1 MKTNFLRSFK
11 VLFCLLLI
19 SFCGNKVSAQYC
31 TPSYS
36 FGCTLGDDIHSF
48 TLVGAASTTISDL
61 STGCA
66 ASGTGYDDRTTIV
79 PAVTLAQGGTYS
91 GTVKIQGF
99 LGSPNAVDGI
109 EIYID
114 FNDNLT
120 FESAESVGGVN
131 AIATTATA
139 YSITIPASAGL
150 GSHRMRVVMAS
161 DGDATYPGIDPC
173 ATTYLLG
180 VPFLAYSFGETHDY
194 LVTVTGTA
202 TTCPAVTGLTVSAI
216 AATTAT
222 LNWTAAT
229 GAIGYEWAVT
239 TSATPPASGTATT
252 LTTANATALTASTA
266 YYAHVR
272 TKCSATSFSS
282 WVSVPFTTLSTTG
295 CAAPAVTLGA
305 GTSSTQVVNWTAVT
319 GAIGYEWS
327 VTTSATPPASGT
339 ATTLT
344 TATATSLT
352 ASTAYYAH
360 VRTKCSATSF
370 SAWTSIPFTTAAST
384 TTCSAPSL
392 SLGAGTSTT
401 QVVNWAAIT
410 GATGYEWVVDMVATA
425 PTGSGTG
432 TTLTT
437 FTAAGLTAATTYY
450 AHVRT
455 NCGSSNSTWT
465 TIPFTTGPST
475 AGCNPVTGL
484 TASAITATT
493 ATISWTAVT
502 GSVGY
507 QYVINNVVTAPTG
520 SGTNIATT
528 TYNATALTAGT
539 TYYAHVRDSCG
550 PTSLSVWNT
559 IPFTTLS
566 TTCNAVTSLVAS
578 AITSNSA
585 TITWV
590 RPTGTIA
597 AQYVIDNNPANPI
610 VSGTTTT
617 LSTRNLTGLSSSTTY
632 YAHVRD
638 TCGATA
644 LSAWVTIPITT
655 LASGVGVVDINAENG
670 FGINAYPN
678 PVSGALTVE
687 IQGGLDNEGMIQV
700 MDVTGKLLKVIPAT
714 DRTVSIDMSGLST
727 GLYLVRYSDAA
738 HTQTIKI
745 NKQ

>member
-1 MKTNFLRSFK
+1 MKTNFLRLFK
-11 VLFCLLLI
+11 VFACLLFVALW
-19 SFCGNKVSAQYC
+19 SSEVKAQYC
-31 TPSYS
+31 TPT
-36 FGCTLGDDIHSF
+36 FFQGCALSGSIDNFSVT
-48 TLVGAASTTISDL
+48 GASATAISDL
-61 STGCA
+61 GTGCSSTGTLPVTCYRDMHTTMSVTFNPGSSYT
-66 ASGTGYDDRTTIV
+66 ASTSTAIGII
-79 PAVTLAQGGTYS
+79 PADVQ
-91 GTVKIQGF
+91 IF
-99 LGSPNAVDGI
+99 
-109 EIYID
+109 ID
-114 FNDNLT
+114 FNDNFSFT
-120 FESAESVGGVN
+120 DAGETVGGGTFSL
-131 AIATTATA
+131 IGST
-139 YSITIPASAGL
+139 SITILIPSGAAAGV
-150 GSHRMRVVMAS
+150 HRMRIVAS
-161 DGDATYPGIDPC
+161 GDEFYPSVNPCPTYSI
-173 ATTYLLG
+173 
-180 VPFLAYSFGETHDY
+180 FGGGTNTIGEVHDY
-194 LVTVTGTA
+194 NVNISGTV

-239 TSATPPASGTATT
+239 TSATPPASGTLTT

-305 GTSSTQVVNWTAVT
+305 GTSSTQIVNWTAVT

-339 ATTLT
+339 ATTLL
-344 TATATSLT
+344 TATASGLT

-360 VRTKCSATSF
+360 VRTKCSAASF

-384 TTCSAPSL
+384 TTCAAPSL

-401 QVVNWAAIT
+401 QIVNWAAIT
-410 GATGYEWVVDMVATA
+410 GATGYEWVVDMLATA

-437 FTAAGLTAATTYY
+437 FTATGLTAATTYY

-455 NCGSSNSTWT
+455 NCGTSNSTWT

-520 SGTNIATT
+520 SGTNIAAT

-597 AQYVIDNNPANPI
+597 AQYVIDNNPANPA

-700 MDVTGKLLKVIPAT
+700 MDVTGKLLKVLHAT

-727 GLYLVRYSDAA
+727 GLYLVRYTDAA

>member
-1 MKTNFLRSFK
+1 MKSNFLHSFK
-11 VLFCLLLI
+11 VLICLL
-19 SFCGNKVSAQYC
+19 FVSLSSSELKAQYC
-31 TPSYS
+31 TPMFFQGCA
-36 FGCTLGDDIHSF
+36 FGSEVNTF
-48 TLVGAASTTISDL
+48 TLTGIL
-61 STGCA
+61 STSINDPASGCA
-66 ASGTGYDDRTTIV
+66 TSNYQDNHLTMS
-79 PAVTLAQGGTYS
+79 VTLAQGGSYS
-91 GTVKIQGF
+91 FQASSGSFSLGTDYIQ
-99 LGSPNAVDGI
+99 VW
-109 EIYID
+109 ID
-114 FNDNLT
+114 FDDNNA
-120 FESAESVGGVN
+120 FAASESVGGGGPMSGSLGTYPIV
-131 AIATTATA
+131 
-139 YSITIPASAGL
+139 IPAGANV
-150 GSHRMRVVMAS
+150 GSHRMRVEVS
-161 DGDATYPGIDPC
+161 GQEVYPALEPC
-173 ATTYLLG
+173 PTFIANIW
-180 VPFLAYSFGETHDY
+180 GEVHDY
-194 LVTVTGTA
+194 TCVINGTSA
-202 TTCPAVTGLTVSAI
+202 TCPPVTGLAVSAI
-216 AATTAT
+216 ASTTAT

-272 TKCSATSFSS
+272 TKCSATSFST
-282 WVSVPFTTLSTTG
+282 WVSVPFTTLSSTA
-295 CAAPAVTLGA
+295 CAPPAVTLGA
-305 GTSSTQVVNWTAVT
+305 GTSTTQVVNWTAVT

-339 ATTLT
+339 ATTLL

-352 ASTAYYAH
+352 AATAYYAH

-370 SAWTSIPFTTAAST
+370 STWTTIPFTSGGST
-384 TTCSAPSL
+384 TTCAAPTL

-401 QVVNWAAIT
+401 QIVNWAAIT

-425 PTGSGTG
+425 PTGPGTG

-437 FTAAGLTAATTYY
+437 FTAIGLTAATTYY

-455 NCGSSNSTWT
+455 NCGTTNSTWT

-484 TASAITATT
+484 AASAITATT
-493 ATISWTAVT
+493 ATVSWTAVS

-507 QYVINNVVTAPTG
+507 QYVINNVVSAPTG
-520 SGTNIATT
+520 SGTNIAAT
-528 TYNATALTAGT
+528 TYNATALTPGT

-550 PTSLSVWNT
+550 ATSLSVWNT

-578 AITSNSA
+578 AITSNTA

-597 AQYVIDNNPANPI
+597 AQYVIDNNPADPT

-655 LASGVGVVDINAENG
+655 LASGVGVIDINAENG

-687 IQGGLDNEGMIQV
+687 IQGGLVNEGMIQI
-700 MDVTGKLLKVIPAT
+700 MDVTGKLLKVILAT
-714 DRTVSIDMSGLST
+714 GTTVSIDMSGLSS

-738 HTQTIKI
+738 HSQTIKI